1 LVADGGFHSINSN
14 YVGLGPPVLIDRTV
28 VNYIAKYPETGVT
41 LTDRYAGNSESIA
54 RTHYLAWLSQET
66 GEKWFAIRRADKAK

>member
-1 LVADGGFHSINSN
+1 M
-14 YVGLGPPVLIDRTV
+14 IDRTV

-41 LTDRYAGNSESIA
+41 LTARYAGNSESIA

-66 GEKWFAIRRADKAK
+66 GEKWFAVRRPTKQNERPPIDVGLPMRFLARCC